1 MLRWIATVIIVSLF
15 VLNLVLPSTSIG
27 RRGSDAQPRMDIP
40 EAAGEIGKPL
50 PSFQLK
56 SITDELIDSSQLLGH
71 RVLLIFERS
80 VDW

>member
-1 MLRWIATVIIVSLF
+1 MLRWIATVIIVLLF
-15 VLNLVLPSTSIG
+15 VLNLALPGTSIG
-27 RRGSDAQPRMDIP
+27 RRGSETQPRMEVP

-56 SITDELIDSSQLLGH
+56 SIGNEVIDSSQLLGH